1 MKRLQKRIIYTA
13 TRSLVKA
20 RNEGIDYVNQT
31 FLCQIILEDLTKLHL
46 VCAAFKLRGE
56 GDAAFDFLLGM
67 DAIRQF
73 DLSVVRSEE
82 KVTLRYLGKP

>member
-1 MKRLQKRIIYTA
+1 
-13 TRSLVKA
+13 
-20 RNEGIDYVNQT
+20 
-31 FLCQIILEDLTKLHL
+31 L

-67 DAIRQF
+67 GAIRQF